1 MALKFIIL
9 IPGLL
14 IALALLAG
22 FIVLL
27 VKGGAGVRWFFGIL
41 LLLAVI
47 GFFGMFSMRASRLLV
62 THEILPPNTTTAI
75 SVSQG
80 AVPEIVTNDVVWRQG
95 LEEELTPDVY
105 SGTKIAA
112 YGLGVQLQETIS
124 ALPQP
129 PKRIVIV
136 EGNDGIDIVLL
147 EQLRHGLEFILPDVD
162 IVIASEAP
170 EGQVWISL
178 QLKDVESRQI
188 KTPEIRNGDVVHL
201 SQLLQAGSRGI
212 LQAVIQ
218 TPDNKFSKQVEFDR
232 CQWLYDTD
240 KFQSSAIGHRW
251 AVIASKETAVTKEQ
265 ALEQVAEAARQ
276 YLAEQVGLQNVQQ
289 HDLRDYGFIV
299 DEYTQR
305 LQGLS
310 GPIWRAAVLL
320 ELSPERLRMLG
331 RDRTAVIRNVRKTWA
346 YHIFSLV
353 GMILLI
359 GVLSMLVNALTKG
372 YYSTVIAIVAIGLV
386 VAFVL
391 LMMIA

>member
-1 MALKFIIL
+1 MALTFIML

-27 VKGGAGVRWFFGIL
+27 VKGGAGVRWFFAIL
-41 LLLAVI
+41 LLLTVI
-47 GFFGMFSMRASRLLV
+47 GFFGLFSMRVRKISE
-62 THEILPPNTTTAI
+62 THVILPSNTTAAV

-80 AVPEIVTNDVVWRQG
+80 TAPEIVKSDVVWRQG
-95 LEEELTPDVY
+95 LEEELVPDVY

-112 YGLGVQLQETIS
+112 YGLGVQLQETFA
-124 ALPQP
+124 ALPQM
-129 PKRIVIV
+129 PKRIVIA
-136 EGNDGIDIVLL
+136 EGNGEIDIVLL
-147 EQLRHGLEFILPDVD
+147 EQLRRGLKFILPDVD

-188 KTPEIRNGDVVHL
+188 ETPEIQNADAIRL
-201 SQLLQAGSRGI
+201 SQLLQAGSRGV
-212 LQAVIQ
+212 LQAVVQ
-218 TPDNKFSKQVEFDR
+218 SADNKYAKQVEFDN
-232 CQWLYDTD
+232 CLWLYHTE
-240 KFQSSAIGHRW
+240 KFRSSAIGHRW

-265 ALEQVAEAARQ
+265 AIEKVAEAARQ
-276 YLAEQVGLQNVQQ
+276 YLTEQVGMQNIQKI
-289 HDLRDYGFIV
+289 DLRDCGFIV

-320 ELSPERLRMLG
+320 ELSPERLQKLG
-331 RDRTAVIRNVRKTWA
+331 RDKTVVIRNVRKTWA

-386 VAFVL
+386 GTFVL
-391 LMMIA
+391 LMMLA

>member
-1 MALKFIIL
+1 MALPFIIL

-14 IALALLAG
+14 IALALLVG

-27 VKGGAGVRWFFGIL
+27 VKGGAGVRWFFAIL
-41 LLLAVI
+41 LLLVVI
-47 GFFGMFSMRASRLLV
+47 GLFSMPVARPLV
-62 THEILPPNTTTAI
+62 THEIVRPIAAVAE

-80 AVPEIVTNDVVWRQG
+80 ATLHIVKGDVVWRQG

-112 YGLGVQLQETIS
+112 YGLGLQLQETIS

-188 KTPEIRNGDVVHL
+188 KTPEIQNADAIHM
-201 SQLLQAGSRGI
+201 SQLLQAGSRGV
-212 LQAVIQ
+212 LLAVVQIAG
-218 TPDNKFSKQVEFDR
+218 NKYAKQVEFDH
-232 CQWLYDTD
+232 CLWLYDTE
-240 KFQSSAIGHRW
+240 KFHSSAIGHRW

-265 ALEQVAEAARQ
+265 ALEQVTEAARQ

-310 GPIWRAAVLL
+310 GPIWRSALL
-320 ELSPERLRMLG
+320 LDVSPERLQKLG
-331 RDRTAVIRNVRKTWA
+331 RDKTVVIRNVRRTWA

-359 GVLSMLVNALTKG
+359 SVLSMLVNAMTKG
-372 YYSTVIAIVAIGLV
+372 YYSVVIAIVAIGAV
-386 VAFVL
+386 VVFVL
-391 LMMIA
+391 LMILA